1 MLTLTL
7 LSTRGAV
14 VGRVAFDNVQR
25 IANSSRKVVE
35 ACFGRIGVAQNI
47 CHLIEAI
54 LNMFLRVMYCGS
66 NAAALGLFTIYLN
79 PVPSIDPQ
87 HSASKRAIVVSVT
100 PLPPLDCLPARGK
113 SIPAFLGLLGRSFD
127 QVLNR
132 LEDVLHLAL
141 LFGLPPLQLPQP
153 VCELLVRD
161 E

>member
-1 MLTLTL
+1 LTP

-25 IANSSRKVVE
+25 IANSSRKVFA

-54 LNMFLRVMYCGS
+54 LNVFQSVLYCGS
-66 NAAALGLFTIYLN
+66 NPSALGLFTIYLN
-79 PVPSIDPQ
+79 PVF
-87 HSASKRAIVVSVT
+87 R
-100 PLPPLDCLPARGK
+100 PLTLNTLLPNERSWFRSLPCPRLDCTPARGK

-141 LFGLPPLQLPQP
+141 LFGLPPLQLLQP
-153 VCELLVRD
+153 VRELLVRD